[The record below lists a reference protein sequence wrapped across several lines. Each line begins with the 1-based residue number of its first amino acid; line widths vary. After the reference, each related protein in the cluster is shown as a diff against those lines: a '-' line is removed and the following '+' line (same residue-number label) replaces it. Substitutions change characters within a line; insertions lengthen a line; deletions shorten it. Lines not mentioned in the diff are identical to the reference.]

1 MSTPSLSS
9 NPIRV
14 LIVDDHSIVRAG
26 LRMLIESQGR
36 LEIVGEASN
45 GRDAVAVAADT
56 QPDIVLLDLDLGGT
70 SGLDVIP
77 KLLSVATNTRVILLT
92 GVRDAEEH
100 REAIRRGAMGVVL
113 KEQAAPV
120 LLNAIEKVHAGEVW
134 LERSMVASVLSQ
146 LFRRQTAPQD
156 LDAAKIAS
164 LTDRECEVISLLC
177 QGLSNKEVARRLSIT
192 ETTVG
197 HHLRAVFR
205 KLGVTS
211 RLELVIY
218 AYQHG
223 LAKPPEDKQSEG

>member
-14 LIVDDHSIVRAG
+14 LVVDDHSIVRAG

-36 LEIVGEASN
+36 LEIVGEASS
-45 GRDAVAVAADT
+45 GPTAVAVAAST

-77 KLLSVATNTRVILLT
+77 NLLSAATKARVIILT
-92 GVRDAEEH
+92 GVRDVEQH
-100 REAIRRGAMGVVL
+100 REAVRRGAMGVVV

-146 LFRRQTAPQD
+146 LFRPQTAPED
-156 LDAAKIAS
+156 LEAAKITS
-164 LTDRECEVISLLC
+164 FTDRECEVISLLC
-177 QGLSNKEVARRLSIT
+177 QGLSNKEVARRLSIA

-197 HHLRAVFR
+197 HHLRAIFR

-223 LAKPPEDKQSEG
+223 LAKPPGDN